1 MRRARSKQLCRPMPR
16 IGKVARF
23 NPDTLAIAWT
33 GKRIG
38 DVLHMGVDEAV
49 SLFATCP

>member
-1 MRRARSKQLCRPMPR
+1 MSS
-16 IGKVARF
+16 IVKVARF

-38 DVLHMGVDEAV
+38 DVLHRAVDEAV
-49 SLFATCP
+49 GLFATCP

>member
-1 MRRARSKQLCRPMPR
+1 MSS

-23 NPDTLAIAWT
+23 NPDTLAIAWK

-38 DVLHMGVDEAV
+38 DVLHRGVDEAV
-49 SLFATCP
+49 SFFATCIWM

>member
-1 MRRARSKQLCRPMPR
+1 MPR

-23 NPDTLAIAWT
+23 NPDTQAIAWT

-38 DVLHMGVDEAV
+38 DVLHREVDEAV
-49 SLFATCP
+49 SFFTACP

>member
-1 MRRARSKQLCRPMPR
+1 MPR

-23 NPDTLAIAWT
+23 NPDTLAIAWR
-33 GKRIG
+33 GNRIG

>member
-1 MRRARSKQLCRPMPR
+1 MPR

-49 SLFATCP
+49 GFFATCP

>member
-1 MRRARSKQLCRPMPR
+1 MSS

-23 NPDTLAIAWT
+23 KPDTLAIAWK

-38 DVLHMGVDEAV
+38 DMLHMEGDEAV
-49 SLFATCP
+49 SFFATCP

>member
-1 MRRARSKQLCRPMPR
+1 MSS

-49 SLFATCP
+49 SFFATCIWM

>member
-1 MRRARSKQLCRPMPR
+1 MSS

-38 DVLHMGVDEAV
+38 DVLHREVDEAV
-49 SLFATCP
+49 SFFTTCP

>member
-1 MRRARSKQLCRPMPR
+1 MSS
-16 IGKVARF
+16 IVKVARF

-38 DVLHMGVDEAV
+38 DVLHRAVDEAV
-49 SLFATCP
+49 SFFATRP

>member
-1 MRRARSKQLCRPMPR
+1 MSS

-23 NPDTLAIAWT
+23 NPDTLAIAWK

-38 DVLHMGVDEAV
+38 DVLHRGVDEAV
-49 SLFATCP
+49 SFFAACP

>member
-1 MRRARSKQLCRPMPR
+1 MSS

-38 DVLHMGVDEAV
+38 DVLHRAVDEAV
-49 SLFATCP
+49 SFFTTCP

>member
-1 MRRARSKQLCRPMPR
+1 MPR

-23 NPDTLAIAWT
+23 NPDTLAIAWK

-38 DVLHMGVDEAV
+38 DVLHRAVDEAV
-49 SLFATCP
+49 GLFATCPWM